1 MTMHITLPTRP
12 PLRTSLLLLAAGALT
27 SGRAQAED
35 PLAGAKQVEIDT
47 ESAPV
52 TIDDAHPENNVPGPE
67 LAMKQPLQMGYLV
80 MQFIQRGRE
89 ATDQGDYPRAV
100 RYYRALVKAI
110 PERAPAYSMLCG
122 AYEGLGDLGSALDA
136 CRAALGKPGVTLDD
150 NVHFVQL
157 LLRKETALEPKDV
170 EDIDAVLGHISKEL
184 SSDQTAAITVAELQ
198 CSLATRQED
207 AARLESCSSRLNE
220 LAPKDPRSVTY
231 SFARELQKKDIAAA
245 QAVITRGQRL
255 GMPAEATDRMQASL
269 DRARASESPLQSW
282 LKRWGL
288 VGGLTVLV
296 SGGLLGLGVSRRK
309 RPLAGATPRPA

>member
-1 MTMHITLPTRP
+1 MHTTLSMRP

-27 SGRAQAED
+27 SGRAQADD

-47 ESAPV
+47 EAAPV
-52 TIDDAHPENNVPGPE
+52 AIDDAHHENNVPNAE
-67 LAMKQPLQMGYLV
+67 LAMKPPLQMGYLV

-89 ATDQGDYPRAV
+89 ASVQGDYPRAV
-100 RYYRALVKAI
+100 RYYRALVKAM

-122 AYEGLGDLGSALDA
+122 AYEGIGDLGSALDA
-136 CRAALGKPGVTLDD
+136 CRAALGKPGVTLND

-207 AARLESCSSRLNE
+207 AARLEACSSKLNQ

-231 SFARELQKKDIAAA
+231 AFARALQKKDIAAA
-245 QAVITRGQRL
+245 EAVITRGQRL
-255 GMPAEATDRMQASL
+255 GMPVEATERMQASL
-269 DRARASESPLQSW
+269 ERARDSESPLQGW

-288 VGGLTVLV
+288 IGGLTVLLT
-296 SGGLLGLGVSRRK
+296 GGVLGIGVSRRK
-309 RPLAGATPRPA
+309 RPLDGATPRPA